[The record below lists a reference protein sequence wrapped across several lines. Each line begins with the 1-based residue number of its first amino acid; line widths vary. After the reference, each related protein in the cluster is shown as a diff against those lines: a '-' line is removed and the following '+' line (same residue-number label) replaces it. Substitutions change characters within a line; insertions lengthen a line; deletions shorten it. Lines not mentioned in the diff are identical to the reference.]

1 MVVVLALVVGSSLW
15 WWWQQAE
22 YAPAVEADIS
32 DPLPDKPSVAVL
44 PFDNLSGDKE
54 QEYFADGMTDDLITH
69 LSKVD
74 GLFVIARNLVFTYK
88 GRNVKIQGV
97 AKNLSVRY
105 VLEGSVRRT
114 GGIVHINAQLIN
126 GKTGGHV

>member
-1 MVVVLALVVGSSLW
+1 MVVLALVVGSSLW

-54 QEYFADGMTDDLITH
+54 QEYFADGMTDDLITICRKSTAC
-69 LSKVD
+69 L
-74 GLFVIARNLVFTYK
+74 
-88 GRNVKIQGV
+88 
-97 AKNLSVRY
+97 
-105 VLEGSVRRT
+105 
-114 GGIVHINAQLIN
+114 
-126 GKTGGHV
+126 